1 MTKLRLLA
9 FALALGFILA
19 AGFLVSLF
27 ARGYRFDSKNLGIR
41 PSGIL
46 VATSVPQGAQILVNG
61 ELESAT
67 NATLYLPPNSY
78 DIEIK
83 KESFLPWKKRIA
95 IKKEEVTKIDAVL
108 FPAAPSLS
116 ALTSTGVL
124 KPVLSPNGTKIAYGV
139 PGDKSAK
146 EPKTGIWITELAD
159 LPIGFS
165 REPRQI
171 TDAAPEAA
179 DWRFSPDSRQ
189 ILLTTQNG
197 NFLISAGGMTPQR
210 NLVNLPAE
218 KLKEIFKEWKK
229 EEDKKL
235 QSKLDKLPKEMR
247 DILGRKAKTIEFAPD
262 ENKVLYTAS
271 GSAQIPDGLIP
282 PLPGSSTQQQ
292 ERGIKDGKTY
302 VYDIKE
308 DKNFLVYDQEI
319 NPNDKIQNPNIP
331 NIRNLSLGIWIS
343 QGSALRWFPTSNHL
357 VLAEPDKITMMDYD
371 GTNRQVVWATPY
383 EAPYAIPAPNTEQL
397 LILTSLGAGNGMAS
411 NLYALRLR

>member
-19 AGFLVSLF
+19 AGFIVSLF

-83 KESFLPWKKRIA
+83 KESFLSWKKRIA
-95 IKKEEVTKIDAVL
+95 IKKEEVTKVDAVL

-124 KPVLSPNGTKIAYGV
+124 KPVLSPDGTKIAYGV
-139 PGDKSAK
+139 PGDKSTK
-146 EPKTGIWITELAD
+146 EPKTGIWIMELAD

-189 ILLTTQNG
+189 ILLTTQNS
-197 NFLISAGGMTPQR
+197 NFLISAGGMTQQK

-218 KLKEIFKEWKK
+218 KLKETLDEWKK

-235 QSKLDKLPKEMR
+235 QSRLEKLPKEMR
-247 DILGRKAKTIEFAPD
+247 DILGRKAKAIEFAPD

-282 PLPGSSTQQQ
+282 ALPGSSTQPQ
-292 ERGIKDGKTY
+292 ERSIKDGKTY

-308 DKNFLVYDQEI
+308 DRNFLVDE
-319 NPNDKIQNPNIP
+319 
-331 NIRNLSLGIWIS
+331 LGKS
-343 QGSALRWFPTSNHL
+343 QGRTLRWFPTSNHL
-357 VLAEPDKITMMDYD
+357 VLAEPDKITIIDYD
-371 GTNRQVVWATPY
+371 GTNRQVIWATPY

-397 LILTSLGAGNGMAS
+397 LILTSLGAGNGTAS